1 MGQISDQPS
10 SNPFAAFGSSVAA
23 YAGGYVAPIVEFTPA
38 ATPVA
43 AVGNAPNYWLALIAA
58 LGILLIAAAITD
70 LRARIISNRLNLGV
84 AALAPLWWIACG
96 LPPAVRSW

>member
-1 MGQISDQPS
+1 MLGEY
-10 SNPFAAFGSSVAA
+10 FR
-23 YAGGYVAPIVEFTPA
+23 
-38 ATPVA
+38 
-43 AVGNAPNYWLALIAA
+43 LALIAA

-96 LPPAVRSW
+96 LPL